1 MNITLQQLKEI
12 AKAGY
17 GYVWDAFSEWNDAKD
32 FVSGSSNTIYKLTTA
47 EITYISE
54 DEYSCDL
61 FELRD
66 KTFFTLIIGKL
77 SNYIQIKPIP
87 QYYFNHLA
95 AIRKMEEFGLIE
107 K

>member
-1 MNITLQQLKEI
+1 MQITLSQLKEI

-17 GYVWDAFSEWNDAKD
+17 GYVWDSFPEWNDAND
-32 FVSGSSNTIYKLTTA
+32 FVSGSSSTIYRLTVA

-54 DEYSCDL
+54 DEYSCDSV
-61 FELRD
+61 ELVD
-66 KTFFTLIIGKL
+66 KTFFTLIVGKL
-77 SNYIQIKPIP
+77 SHYVQLKPIP

-95 AIRKMEEFGLIE
+95 AIRKMEELGLIE